1 MTILDRILDDI
12 EADGDF
18 STEALGTQSTLTA
31 LTEAKGWG
39 IDPAI
44 KAAWI
49 AAIEAPTGA
58 NDAELGMLIRENTVA
73 YMADQLEQYI
83 KDHEHDLQDN

>member
-1 MTILDRILDDI
+1 MTIMDRILDDI

-31 LTEAKGWG
+31 ITEDKKWG

-49 AAIEAPTGA
+49 AALEAPTGA
-58 NDAELGMLIRENTVA
+58 NDAELGMLIRENTVS
-73 YMADQLEQYI
+73 YMTEQLEQYI
-83 KDHEHDLQDN
+83 KDHGHGL